1 MKIVAVILARSASPP
16 PPDNLLPKR
25 PLAFIQGKRV
35 LEWIARRL
43 GASKRLHRVVVAVG
57 DREQDSEI
65 ITQADSLGLEVYAG
79 YPGCIMSRLRM
90 AARGE
95 GADHVV
101 RVNGN
106 FPLVDVSSL
115 DEVIDGHLEN
125 RADFSLNSHY
135 HGLIYGLGAEV
146 FSARALDRFA
156 LENLTPEQKSIGSIY
171 LLHNPEKYRTY
182 FQPSARTAPH
192 FRVSVDFAPDIQVVS
207 QILEHAP
214 STDNAGIMDFLESR
228 PDLIASQEMTVPA
241 EVSLEKALLFPDKIK
256 ALHLNN
262 CVTFD
267 ETYPISVELSL
278 TNRCNHH
285 CIWCSDADL
294 RDRLNGEL
302 ERHTFQRLFKDLKQG
317 GSRGVVIEGG
327 GEPTLYK
334 DFSGIVEDARR
345 QGLALGLITNGYLMP
360 YLGAVED
367 FEWIRVSL
375 DAASRDQYRELKG
388 VDGFDRVINN
398 LLTIAASRKNTTLGV
413 GYVVTNRN
421 DDLTRLEQLVLFLRK
436 IGASYIQFRPV
447 VDHPELFSAVRL
459 DFLKK
464 YETREFSVNISAMT
478 DNLETGNNG
487 LPCLAHSLSTVIAAD
502 GGIYLC
508 GRLNRYESWDRIG
521 KLTDQSFHEIWT
533 GEKRREQVSLVSKA
547 EFCRNHCPQ
556 CRMTKYNRLLAD
568 VQRIKTRNFI

>member
-1 MKIVAVILARSASPP
+1 
-16 PPDNLLPKR
+16 
-25 PLAFIQGKRV
+25 
-35 LEWIARRL
+35 
-43 GASKRLHRVVVAVG
+43 
-57 DREQDSEI
+57 
-65 ITQADSLGLEVYAG
+65 
-79 YPGCIMSRLRM
+79 MSRLRM

-568 VQRIKTRNFI
+568 VQRIKTETSFKPRVTHENPF